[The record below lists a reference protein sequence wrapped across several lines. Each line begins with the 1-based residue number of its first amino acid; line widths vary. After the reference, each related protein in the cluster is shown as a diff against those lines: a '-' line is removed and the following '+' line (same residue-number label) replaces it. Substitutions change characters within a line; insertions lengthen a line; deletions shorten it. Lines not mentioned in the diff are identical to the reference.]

1 VLCWFLTDDFFP
13 SSSPH
18 QERNLVCFLVKAVIS
33 GMSSASMSFET
44 SQMCVLSL
52 RLLFVIKL
60 LQQLSLDVNFHFLL
74 ACQCTKLKEKIAEYT
89 NSYSKF

>member
-18 QERNLVCFLVKAVIS
+18 QERNLVCLLVKAVIS

-52 RLLFVIKL
+52 RLPFIKL
-60 LQQLSLDVNFHFLL
+60 LQQLSLKVNFHFLL
-74 ACQCTKLKEKIAEYT
+74 ACRCTKLKEKIAEYT